1 MRSVSYTI
9 VFSIILVAALASYAA
24 APRVAFVWDQTAV
37 SDGFGNALM
46 AAAPPQVKALDADM
60 TRTAIRAAIGNKF
73 YNLTSDQGQLAAT
86 VADSDF
92 IVFVKAEVL
101 RRNSFDLGDH
111 YEAWASVILIEGRH
125 GTLVEHRLESGKG
138 KSEKDAINKLNELA
152 PTTIEAFMPSIT
164 RSKPVSP
171 KMETSIRTV
180 PLEGSPDAA
189 GFVAPIPFK
198 RIKPEYTP
206 IAYLYSVTATVEIE
220 IDLDETGKVI
230 RTRIVRW
237 AGFGLDGSVENAVR
251 AMNWRP
257 AYFGKTARPI
267 RFVAQYNF
275 RKPQ

>member
-9 VFSIILVAALASYAA
+9 VFSIILLSASASYAA
-24 APRVAFVWDQTAV
+24 APRVAFVWDQNTV
-37 SDGFGNALM
+37 SDSFGNALM
-46 AAAPPQVKALDADM
+46 AAAPPQIKALDADM
-60 TRTAIRAAIGNKF
+60 ARTAIRAAIGNKF

-92 IVFVKAEVL
+92 IVFVNAEVL

-111 YEAWASVILIEGRH
+111 YEAWAAVFLVEGRN
-125 GTLVEHRLESGKG
+125 GTLIEHRLESGKG
-138 KSEKDAINKLNELA
+138 KSEKDAIDKLNDLA
-152 PTTIEAFMPSIT
+152 LATIAAFMPSIT
-164 RSKPVSP
+164 HSKPVSP
-171 KMETSIRTV
+171 KVETNLRTV
-180 PLEGSPDAA
+180 PFGGSLDAA

-206 IAYLYSVTATVEIE
+206 TAFLYSITATVEIE

-237 AGFGLDGSVENAVR
+237 AGFGLDESVETAVR
-251 AMNWRP
+251 TMNWRP